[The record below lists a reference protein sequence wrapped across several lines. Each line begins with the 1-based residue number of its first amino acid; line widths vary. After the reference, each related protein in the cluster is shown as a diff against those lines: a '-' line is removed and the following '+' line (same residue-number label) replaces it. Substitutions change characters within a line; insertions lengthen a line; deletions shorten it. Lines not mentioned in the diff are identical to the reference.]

1 MISDASTRSGY
12 PADLS
17 CAAGSPASVAER
29 PDTGNLGEGGFDKAE
44 EFAEGKTDGKYNSKL
59 QQGEQKAE
67 DYLGVQDQDNNQ
79 QS

>member
-1 MISDASTRSGY
+1 M
-12 PADLS
+12 
-17 CAAGSPASVAER
+17 
-29 PDTGNLGEGGFDKAE
+29 GNLGEGEAE
-44 EFAEGKTDGKYNSKL
+44 EFAESKTAGKYDSQL